1 MSVFSWHADTPSGNA
16 PPTGTPHGGTPSF
29 RVPQL
34 RWLPS
39 ALSRTPTANT
49 LPAISSTLRP
59 RERQHH
65 YVPAPTTTTVD
76 TTAETPRTSDS
87 VNSSSGPSPREAAAT
102 DAPGDAD
109 YEPTPRGDDNA
120 ASEEEQQ
127 QLRRS
132 GGADARIT
140 AGEAAAADGE
150 ADTTRKHG
158 KRLTTLEEVSLFNIC
173 NRHAAT
179 FGERNKLCEWW
190 MTVTDDFTRE
200 QGHPYSW
207 HSVRRKVEVVT
218 KQRIKFL
225 ADQKEK
231 GGEDR
236 SNQQWRE
243 AVDAWIPTW
252 ERFEA
257 AEAKRIE
264 ERDARRGRKRK
275 DRSWEFAKPWE
286 NTAETWRTS
295 TSSSLV
301 TDYNNRPRPV
311 GPPATASS
319 AAPPAPP
326 APASPAIRMPP
337 GYDSIF
343 PSQTPRTPLAGI
355 NDAAASA
362 GNYSAQSYR
371 STPPAA
377 LAADPSV
384 TSAVL
389 ETLSKLN
396 KHLDAVASNPRSSPV
411 VAVLA
416 SSSAESPS
424 RPEISPTRT
433 ETTAGNGDAAT
444 TAAAANAPSFST
456 LEKLKEEIREELRS
470 EFRRELEK
478 DRSVLE
484 EKLDSV
490 QRTQEMILEM
500 LRQEPA

>member
-1 MSVFSWHADTPSGNA
+1 
-16 PPTGTPHGGTPSF
+16 
-29 RVPQL
+29 
-34 RWLPS
+34 
-39 ALSRTPTANT
+39 
-49 LPAISSTLRP
+49 
-59 RERQHH
+59 
-65 YVPAPTTTTVD
+65 
-76 TTAETPRTSDS
+76 
-87 VNSSSGPSPREAAAT
+87 
-102 DAPGDAD
+102 
-109 YEPTPRGDDNA
+109 
-120 ASEEEQQ
+120 
-127 QLRRS
+127 
-132 GGADARIT
+132 
-140 AGEAAAADGE
+140 
-150 ADTTRKHG
+150 
-158 KRLTTLEEVSLFNIC
+158 
-173 NRHAAT
+173 
-179 FGERNKLCEWW
+179 
-190 MTVTDDFTRE
+190 MTVTNDFTRE

-236 SNQQWRE
+236 SNHQWRE

-295 TSSSLV
+295 TSPSLV

-311 GPPATASS
+311 GGPPPATASS
-319 AAPPAPP
+319 AAAAPAPAPP

-355 NDAAASA
+355 GDAAAIA
-362 GNYSAQSYR
+362 GNYSAPPYR
-371 STPPAA
+371 STPAAAPAA
-377 LAADPSV
+377 AAAADPTI

-396 KHLDAVASNPRSSPV
+396 RHLDAVASNPRASPV
-411 VAVLA
+411 VAALA
-416 SSSAESPS
+416 PSSTESPS
-424 RPEISPTRT
+424 RPEMSPTRA
-433 ETTAGNGDAAT
+433 ETAAGNGNGDAAA
-444 TAAAANAPSFST
+444 AAAANAPSPSF
-456 LEKLKEEIREELRS
+456 LEKLKEEIRGELRS

-478 DRSVLE
+478 DRAALE